1 MSVLGLGL
9 PEAGSSKSGH
19 PENQLPG
26 GDAAIKRKLPSSQ
39 FDDTFARRPLSLRSW
54 HCEQSRFQTFSNR
67 HLPNTFLRFG
77 PRKIG
82 VSKLRRV
89 QVPRQMRLRIVIADD
104 NPEFLERFV
113 SVLKAEFDIVGTAKD
128 GLAALELAARLQPDV
143 AVLDIEMPGLNGI
156 EVTRKLSRNYPSIAI
171 VICSVNMEPDVV
183 VAAREAG
190 ARGYVF
196 KSRVASDLVSAV
208 KAAASGTFFT
218 SLH

>member
-1 MSVLGLGL
+1 
-9 PEAGSSKSGH
+9 
-19 PENQLPG
+19 
-26 GDAAIKRKLPSSQ
+26 
-39 FDDTFARRPLSLRSW
+39 
-54 HCEQSRFQTFSNR
+54 
-67 HLPNTFLRFG
+67 
-77 PRKIG
+77 
-82 VSKLRRV
+82 
-89 QVPRQMRLRIVIADD
+89 MRLRIVIADD

-128 GLAALELAARLQPDV
+128 GLAALELAVRLQPDV

-156 EVTRKLSRNYPSIAI
+156 EVTRKLSRNHPSIAI

-183 VAAREAG
+183 AAAREAG

-196 KSRVASDLVSAV
+196 KSRVTSDLVSAV